1 LVFAYDVCVSM
12 QTKRFAPW
20 KTKTFSRPS
29 GTRLTLEAIE
39 ALHDITENISPIYLR
54 KTLMELYQTG

>member
-1 LVFAYDVCVSM
+1 M